1 MVSTTHH
8 HQRDE
13 RMNISIQSCHVG
25 SETAY
30 RLRKALTIR
39 EFKHNHPWDLIINWG
54 STNRITAT
62 GARILN
68 QPNFVVD
75 AINKVTTFKKLQ
87 KDGINTPPYETLTTT
102 LEPPLLLRLNKKH
115 NSQGI
120 ILIQNDTQLKEALES
135 VFLTQYVFHKAE
147 HRIHVF
153 AGQVIATETRPS
165 TTKNHIEEDWDYI
178 PIMTADVPNIIKD
191 AAVDAIKALLLDFG
205 AVDVLELPGPEY
217 CILEVNT
224 APQLRSPTLEAYVH
238 AIRKTIMRMS
248 P

>member
-1 MVSTTHH
+1 
-8 HQRDE
+8 
-13 RMNISIQSCHVG
+13 MNISIQSCHVG

-30 RLRKALTIR
+30 RLRKALSIR

-54 STNRITAT
+54 STNKITAT

-75 AINKVTTFKKLQ
+75 AINKVTTFKKLRSE
-87 KDGINTPPYETLTTT
+87 GINTPPYETLTTT

-120 ILIQNDTQLKEALES
+120 ILIQNDTQLKEALET

-147 HRIHVF
+147 HRMHVF
-153 AGQVIATETRPS
+153 HGQVIAAETRPS

-178 PIMTADVPNIIKD
+178 PVMTSDIPNTLKD
-191 AAVDAIKALLLDFG
+191 AAVDAIKALQLDFA
-205 AVDVLELPGPEY
+205 AVDVLELPGPDY

-224 APQLRSPTLEAYVH
+224 APQLHPPTIDAYIR
-238 AIRKTIMRMS
+238 AIRKAIKEMQ